1 MLREWYMHPNGQI
14 PAYEWNFSDVNPP
27 VHAGAALR
35 VFQIDGG
42 TDYEFLAKVFH
53 KLLINFTWWVN
64 RKDAEGNNVFEG
76 GFLGLDNIGPI
87 DRSAML
93 PVAARLEQSDGTA
106 WMAMYALSLL
116 EMALLLAEH
125 DKAYEDSATKFFE
138 HFAYIGE
145 AMRAKGLWNDEDG
158 FFYDVLSFADGS
170 QVPLRVRSMVGLL
183 PLSATM
189 TLGQRTL
196 AALPD
201 FAGHLRWFLAN
212 KPQYRDVVGAT
223 HVRDGGEGR
232 LLSVIDGDR
241 LTRVLAR
248 MLDQDEFLSP
258 YGLRSIS
265 RIHREQ
271 PFVLS
276 LGGLSYS
283 VDYEP
288 AESTSDLF
296 GGNSNWRG
304 PVWFPVNYIV
314 IDAVRR
320 YARFY
325 GDDLLVEHPAG
336 SGHKLTLL
344 EVANDLS
351 HRLVEVFLN
360 DASGRRPVHGD
371 TELFQSNAAWHD
383 LIPFHEY
390 FHGDDGR
397 GLGASHQ
404 TGWTGLVAELI
415 IAHGQDVWRT

>member
-1 MLREWYMHPNGQI
+1 
-14 PAYEWNFSDVNPP
+14 
-27 VHAGAALR
+27 
-35 VFQIDGG
+35 
-42 TDYEFLAKVFH
+42 
-53 KLLINFTWWVN
+53 
-64 RKDAEGNNVFEG
+64 
-76 GFLGLDNIGPI
+76 
-87 DRSAML
+87 
-93 PVAARLEQSDGTA
+93 
-106 WMAMYALSLL
+106 
-116 EMALLLAEH
+116 
-125 DKAYEDSATKFFE
+125 
-138 HFAYIGE
+138 
-145 AMRAKGLWNDEDG
+145 
-158 FFYDVLSFADGS
+158 
-170 QVPLRVRSMVGLL
+170 
-183 PLSATM
+183 
-189 TLGQRTL
+189 LGQRTL